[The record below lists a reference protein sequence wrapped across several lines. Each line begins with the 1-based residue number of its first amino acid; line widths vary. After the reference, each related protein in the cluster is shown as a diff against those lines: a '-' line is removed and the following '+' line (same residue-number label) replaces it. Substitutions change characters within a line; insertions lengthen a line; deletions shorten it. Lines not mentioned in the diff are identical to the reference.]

1 METFSSWME
10 SINTWIDAGA
20 ETVWVL
26 PVVFA
31 LATIDGFFPPLPSES
46 VVVALAAISAST
58 GSPNLLA
65 LGVVAA
71 LGAFCGDQIAY
82 HLGRHTRLARIAESR
97 HPRVRR
103 TVAWAR
109 HELDKRGAMIILVAR
124 YIPVG
129 RVAVN
134 MMAGVT
140 RYPRGRFI
148 VYDGIAA
155 VTWAGYSIAIGTIA
169 GASLKDN
176 PLLAA
181 GIGIVAGVAIGWLL
195 DHLIGRLTGRNRFD
209 SDAALAQTTDEGD
222 PDVIAAGEA
231 ARADGAAEPVTS
243 PDDAASP
250 EGGAPTRA
258 D

>member
-1 METFSSWME
+1 MDVLSSWMD
-10 SINTWIDAGA
+10 SINVWIEHGSQ
-20 ETVWVL
+20 TVWVL
-26 PVVFA
+26 PIIFL

-58 GSPNLLA
+58 GSPNLLL
-65 LGVVAA
+65 LGIVAA

-82 HLGRHTRLARIAESR
+82 TLGRYTRLARIADST

-109 HELDKRGAMIILVAR
+109 HELDKRGAMIIFVAR

-148 VYDGIAA
+148 VFDGIAA

-181 GIGIVAGVAIGWLL
+181 GIGIVAGVAVGWLV
-195 DHLIGRLTGRNRFD
+195 DHLIGRITGRDKYLAERAGH
-209 SDAALAQTTDEGD
+209 AAPASGD
-222 PDVIAAGEA
+222 PEA
-231 ARADGAAEPVTS
+231 T
-243 PDDAASP
+243 PDDESATTT
-250 EGGAPTRA
+250 APTTSSESELRA
-258 D
+258 R